1 MFTALFHVS
10 ANMLNPGSM
19 LASMAASMS
28 FGIAASGVSI
38 LSAVAYET
46 AARRQIAC
54 RGPSVGGDTAYF
66 HRVGTLSALS
76 VL

>member
-1 MFTALFHVS
+1 
-10 ANMLNPGSM
+10 
-19 LASMAASMS
+19 MS

-46 AARRQIAC
+46 AAKRQIAC